1 MKNNLILVSLFSDEY
16 ETLYPFNVEKMN
28 EGATY
33 VFTKEEIDKMNVVT
47 DIVSCLL
54 QKYFY
59 QVLHSI
65 GLVICS
71 DLI

>member
-1 MKNNLILVSLFSDEY
+1 MFSDEY

-33 VFTKEEIDKMNVVT
+33 IFTKEEIDKMNVVT

-59 QVLHSI
+59 QVLQSI